1 MKITR
6 EKVSITNFFSNINE
20 KRFDEAFEVF
30 DPEFLW
36 IILGNASVLSNY
48 DKRKICLGFKS
59 LFRNF
64 SSLAFK
70 IHEMIQ
76 EENRVSVI
84 AEFYALNKISNKNYN
99 KYYHFLF
106 EFQDNKLVKVREYLD
121 TIHTNWIEELDNYYI
136 LRIGLQVIP

>member
-1 MKITR
+1 MTITR

-30 DPEFLW
+30 DPEFIW

-48 DKRKICLGFKS
+48 DKRKISLSFKS
-59 LFRNF
+59 LFRKF

-76 EENRVSVI
+76 EENHVSVI
-84 AEFYALNKISNKNYN
+84 AEFYALNKNYN

-106 EFQDNKLVKVREYLD
+106 EFQDNKLIKVREYLD
-121 TIHTNWIEELDNYYI
+121 TIHSNWIEELDNYYI